1 MTDLNKTG
9 SNENIEGIKACV
21 FDAYGTL
28 FDVHSAVGK
37 HRQRLGDVADGVS
50 VMWRTKQLE
59 YTWLRSLMAD
69 YTEFWQITGDA
80 LDYALETH
88 SVSDESLRNDLMQ
101 AYLHLEAYPEVVST
115 LQALRAGG
123 ISCSILTNGSPDM
136 IAAAVDSAGLSD
148 VINHSYSVQSVGIF
162 KPDARV
168 YQLAVDG
175 CGVTAGEICFQSSNS
190 WDAVGAAHFGFRVA
204 WINRFG
210 QRRERLPA
218 QPDVELSELSP
229 LPALLGIA

>member
-1 MTDLNKTG
+1 MTEAKKKID
-9 SNENIEGIKACV
+9 GIKACV

-37 HRQRLGDVADGVS
+37 HRQRLGDVADPVS
-50 VMWRTKQLE
+50 MMWRTKQLE
-59 YTWLRSLMAD
+59 YTWLRSLMAA
-69 YTEFWQITGDA
+69 YTDFWQVTADA
-80 LDYALETH
+80 LDYALETNNID
-88 SVSDESLRNDLMQ
+88 DESLRNDLLQ
-101 AYLHLEAYPEVVST
+101 AYLQLEAYAEVPAT
-115 LQALRAGG
+115 LKRLQDSG

-136 IAAAVDSAGLSD
+136 IKAAVDSAGLSD
-148 VINHSYSVQSVGIF
+148 VITHSFSVESVGIF

-175 CGVTAGEICFQSSNS
+175 LGVSADQICFQSSNS
-190 WDAVGAAHFGFRVA
+190 WDAVGAAHFGFHVA

-218 QPDVELSELSP
+218 QPDVELTELTG
-229 LPALLGIA
+229 LPALLGVA

>member
-1 MTDLNKTG
+1 MSEAAKKMD
-9 SNENIEGIKACV
+9 GIKACV

-28 FDVHSAVGK
+28 FDVHSAVGR
-37 HRQRLGDVADGVS
+37 HRERLGSVADPVS
-50 VMWRTKQLE
+50 AMWRTKQLE
-59 YTWLRSLMAD
+59 YTWLRSLMGAYED
-69 YTEFWQITGDA
+69 FWQVTADA

-88 SVSDESLRNDLMQ
+88 KIEDESLRNDLLQ
-101 AYLHLEAYPEVVST
+101 AYLQLEAYAEVPAT
-115 LQALRAGG
+115 LKRLKDSG

-136 IAAAVDSAGLSD
+136 IKSAVDSAGLAD
-148 VINHSYSVQSVGIF
+148 VIDHSFSVQSVGIF

-175 CGVTAGEICFQSSNS
+175 LGVSAGEISFQSSNS
-190 WDAVGAAHFGFRVA
+190 WDAVGAAHFGFHVA

-218 QPDVELSELSP
+218 QPEVELADLNG
-229 LPALLGIA
+229 LPQVVGAA

>member
-1 MTDLNKTG
+1 MSAEMNSK
-9 SNENIEGIKACV
+9 SISGIKACV

-37 HRQRLGDVADGVS
+37 HRQRLGDVADPVS
-50 VMWRTKQLE
+50 IMWRTKQLE

-80 LDYALETH
+80 LDYALETNNI
-88 SVSDESLRNDLMQ
+88 DDTALREDLMQ
-101 AYLHLEAYPEVVST
+101 AYLQLEAYPEVHST
-115 LQALRAGG
+115 LQALRSAG

-148 VINHSYSVQSVGIF
+148 VIDHSFSVQSVGIF

-175 CGVTAGEICFQSSNS
+175 VGVSAAEICFQSSNS
-190 WDAVGAAHFGFRVA
+190 WDAVGAAHFGFNVA

-218 QPDVELSELSP
+218 QPTVELNDLSQ
-229 LPALLGIA
+229 LPAVIGIS